1 MKKVLAFILAA
12 LMVLSLAACQG
23 GETTKAPDEGQKTE
37 APTEKPTEKP
47 ADKTEAPTE
56 KPAEKTDAPTE
67 PVTPAE
73 IIEVKYYCTVGAY
86 LAKLQELVDEF
97 NAGEGKEKGVK
108 INLESEINNSDTVFK
123 ANMEAGNYPD
133 IFSSS
138 SPSLEY
144 YGKGYY
150 VNLYEVDA
158 LKDLVAE
165 RQALIDDS
173 PQVYSVPK
181 DHYLT
186 TLPLEVLPI
195 KMPINLDLF
204 EEAKLEEPK
213 TYDDV
218 LKAAEAITNLKKEG
232 TRGFGW
238 SNWSAVWRRLT
249 FKATLPSARKAWWDP
264 NTATYDWSQYRP
276 VIEAI
281 CTMYKNEWM
290 LGADD
295 LAIDPIRSEF
305 SEGHVGMF
313 VSPAYDYSVF
323 TNQFPAKCNWKFIDM
338 PVFRE
343 GNKYKGC
350 FFTRGG
356 DAICLPAWEQA
367 DDAKKNAIA
376 IAYAY
381 IAGDYVVQEIAKMG
395 GIITFPGEFPD
406 LKLNDDL
413 GEQFKQM
420 ADVEGYVVVPA
431 YPDSAIGAYLEGDNY
446 AKVFDTVMHGGM
458 SLDDAFTDL
467 ATRYNA
473 AYAAAKAD
481 PDVAPNLAVYEYD
494 YVFKGE

>member
-12 LMVLSLAACQG
+12 LMVLSLAACQTKPTEKPDDG
-23 GETTKAPDEGQKTE
+23 GKKTE

-47 ADKTEAPTE
+47 TDKP
-56 KPAEKTDAPTE
+56 TDATTE

-73 IIEVKYYCTVGAY
+73 VIEVKYYCTVGAY
-86 LAKLQELVDEF
+86 LTKLQELIDEF
-97 NAGEGKEKGVK
+97 NNGEGKEKGVK

-123 ANMEAGNYPD
+123 AMMEAGNYPD

-138 SPSLEY
+138 SPSLTY
-144 YGKGYY
+144 YGQGYY
-150 VNLYEVDA
+150 VNLYEVEG
-158 LKDLVAE
+158 LKDLVAK
-165 RQALIDDS
+165 RQPLIDDS
-173 PQVYSVPK
+173 PQVYSVPL

-195 KMPINLDLF
+195 KMPINTDLF
-204 EEAKLEEPK
+204 EEAGLEEPK

-218 LKAAEAITNLKKEG
+218 LKAAEAITKLGKEN
-232 TRGFGW
+232 TFGFGW
-238 SNWSAVWRRLT
+238 STWGAVWRRLT
-249 FKATLPSARKAWWDP
+249 FKSTIPSARKAWWDP
-264 NTATYDWSQYRP
+264 NTATYDFTQYRP

-281 CTMYKNEWM
+281 CKMYQEGWM
-290 LGADD
+290 LGADNED
-295 LAIDPIRSEF
+295 IDGIRSKF
-305 SEGHVGMF
+305 SAGQVGMF

-323 TNQFPAKCNWKFIDM
+323 TNQFPATCNWKFIDM
-338 PVFRE
+338 PVFNE

-356 DAICLPAWEQA
+356 DAICKPAWDQA
-367 DDAKKNAIA
+367 DDAKKNAIT

-420 ADVEGYVVVPA
+420 ADVDGYYVVPA
-431 YPDSAIGAYLEGDNY
+431 YPDSAITLEGENY
-446 AKVFDTVMHGGM
+446 AKTFDAVMHGKIA
-458 SLDDAFTDL
+458 LDDAFTDL

-473 AYAAAKAD
+473 AYQAAKAD
-481 PDVAPNLAVYEYD
+481 PDIAPNLAIYEYE
-494 YVFKGE
+494 YVFNGK

>member
-12 LMVLSLAACQG
+12 LMVLSLAACQTQPTEKPDDG
-23 GETTKAPDEGQKTE
+23 GKKTE

-47 ADKTEAPTE
+47 TDKQ
-56 KPAEKTDAPTE
+56 TDAPTD
-67 PVTPAE
+67 PVAPAE

-86 LAKLQELVDEF
+86 LTKLQELIDEF
-97 NAGEGKEKGVK
+97 NNGEGKEKGVK

-123 ANMEAGNYPD
+123 AMMEAGNYPD

-150 VNLYEVDA
+150 LNLYDVEG
-158 LKDLVAE
+158 LKDLVAS
-165 RQALIDDS
+165 RQKFIDDS
-173 PQVYSVPK
+173 PQTYSVPL

-195 KMPINLDLF
+195 KMPINTDLF

-218 LKAAEAITNLKKEG
+218 LKAAEAITKLGK
-232 TRGFGW
+232 TDTFGFGW
-238 SNWSAVWRRLT
+238 STWGAVWRRLT

-264 NTATYDWSQYRP
+264 NTATYDWTQYRP

-281 CTMYKNEWM
+281 CTMYQSGWM

-295 LAIDPIRSEF
+295 TDIDGIRSKF
-305 SEGHVGMF
+305 SNGQVGMF

-323 TNQFPAKCNWKFIDM
+323 TNQFPATCNWKFIDM
-338 PVFRE
+338 PVYNE
-343 GNKYKGC
+343 GNQYKGVY
-350 FFTRGG
+350 FTRGG
-356 DAICLPAWEQA
+356 DAICKLAYDQA
-367 DDAKKNAIA
+367 DDAKKKAIE

-406 LKLNDDL
+406 LKLNDNL

-420 ADVEGYVVVPA
+420 ADVEGYVVIPA
-431 YPDSAIGAYLEGDNY
+431 YPDSAIGSYLEGETY
-446 AKVFDTVMHGGM
+446 PKVFDAVMHGKIA
-458 SLDDAFTDL
+458 LDDAFTDL

-473 AYAAAKAD
+473 AYQAAKAD
-481 PDVAPNLAVYEYD
+481 PDVAPNLSVYEYE
-494 YVFKGE
+494 YVFNGK